1 MNKVQAALKERYS
14 SLHPLLFQRSL
25 EKAKTDVELFDIL
38 EGIPKGYP
46 LVWDEDNH
54 CWKQTD
60 DLLQGRFRKIE
71 E

>member
-1 MNKVQAALKERYS
+1 MNKIQAALKERHA

-38 EGIPKGYP
+38 DGMPEQYP
-46 LVWDEDNH
+46 LVWDEDNQ
-54 CWKQTD
+54 CWKNTD
-60 DLLQGRFRKIE
+60 DLLQGRFRKNE